1 MVKGNDMLTI
11 VDELGVVNKA
21 IADLEAIADKLKAE
35 IKAQGK
41 GTYAGTIYSAEV
53 QEYDRTNVSIPLV
66 RKFADEDLVKQC
78 TVTQTV
84 KSVVV
89 TPLKA

>member
-1 MVKGNDMLTI
+1 MLTI

-35 IKAQGK
+35 IKAQGI
-41 GTYAGTIYSAEV
+41 GTYAGSIYSAEV
-53 QEYDRTNVSIPLV
+53 MSYDRDNISTPLV
-66 RKFADEDLVKQC
+66 RKFVDADLIKQC
-78 TVTQTV
+78 TITQTV